1 MLIGVRSAL
10 LCQNWGPL
18 PGLRPKIWDNQT
30 HADPAYYGGQY
41 DVENTPGTT
50 HISVVGKDNDAV
62 AITSTINTHF
72 GAKLMTKHG
81 IILNNQMDD
90 FSSPGGCFWLGL
102 DFLTGFSGG
111 ASGACSNATDHVARR
126 ALSRYCHAAAESCS
140 FFFSRRQA

>member
-1 MLIGVRSAL
+1 MVGKAL
-10 LCQNWGPL
+10 AER
-18 PGLRPKIWDNQT
+18 LRPKIWDNQT
-30 HADPAYYGGQY
+30 HADPGYYGGEY

-90 FSSPGGCFWLGL
+90 FSSPGAVWLGL
-102 DFLTGFSGG
+102 GLLLSPVANGRSFCAMGRGG
-111 ASGACSNATDHVARR
+111 
-126 ALSRYCHAAAESCS
+126 ALSRSLSVALSAALSLS
-140 FFFSRRQA
+140 LLLSLSRSLRVGHPR